1 MREART
7 LNKKFLPWLVSPLL
21 GACNSV
27 FYHPLPQ
34 DLYDPKSL
42 GFRYSDERIPSEQ
55 GIILAAFWFK
65 SLTRESHKKLIVHF
79 HGNAEN
85 MTSHFMFTAWLTQ
98 EGFDVL
104 TFDYRGYGRS
114 SPVPPTREGLVE
126 DGCAV
131 FRWVQQHPE
140 LKDYEL
146 HVIGQSIGGAVAVSS
161 IAHCAADQVKGL
173 VLDSTFSSYRRIAR
187 QTLGGFFLTWPLQY
201 PLSFL
206 VTDDW
211 SPIDSIH
218 QLKMKML
225 FFHNVHD
232 PVVPYK
238 LGKELFDKA
247 VAPKTWVDVE
257 WDGHT
262 SALGDPDS
270 PYRVQLVKFL
280 Q

>member
-1 MREART
+1 MK
-7 LNKKFLPWLVSPLL
+7 KKFLPLLFPSLL

-27 FYHPLPQ
+27 FYQPLQQ
-34 DLYDPKSL
+34 DLYDPKKL
-42 GFRYSDERIPSEQ
+42 GLQHSEERIPSDQ
-55 GIILAAFWFK
+55 DLTLAAWWFK
-65 SLTRESHKKLIVHF
+65 SIAKESYKKLIVHF

-114 SPVPPTREGLVE
+114 SAVAPTREGLIQ

-131 FRWVQQHPE
+131 FRWVQQHPV

-146 HVIGQSIGGAVAVSS
+146 YVIGQSLGGAVAVSVL
-161 IAHCAADQVKGL
+161 AHCPTDQVKGL
-173 VLDSTFSSYRRIAR
+173 VLDSTFSSYRKIAR
-187 QTLGGFFLTWPLQY
+187 QKLGGFFVTWPLQY

-211 SPIDSIH
+211 SPIDSVA
-218 QLKMKML
+218 QLKMRMI
-225 FFHNVHD
+225 FFHSPHD
-232 PVVPYK
+232 PVVPYN
-238 LGKELFDKA
+238 LGKDLFEKA
-247 VAPKTWVDVE
+247 TAPKVWVDVE

-262 SALGDPDS
+262 RAFGDPES
-270 PYRVQLVKFL
+270 PYREQLVKFL
-280 Q
+280 R